1 MFRFIALSWSIAD
14 TAAGALATAW
24 SRRLLTGPGWQ
35 PALQVPGLLVAVAGA
50 REDGPGFVVLPRDR
64 GVIVG
69 TMHDSDGAGP
79 FRPLELFADEAGNAD
94 PAATS
99 CEVLLRS
106 CWGSYVAFLRRPDG
120 EVDVFRD
127 PTGALPCYRMR
138 HQRVDL
144 AFSWLEDVLQAAPD
158 LPLPD
163 LDWDRLA
170 GILHSG
176 DPGDRGTALRGVLR
190 VVPGELA
197 ALGAGREGRLL
208 WHAARIAAQPL
219 DIDAHEA
226 ADLLGATIRRCVGAV
241 ASSRRRLLLR
251 LSGGLD
257 SSILATCMARQTANA
272 EVICV
277 NHHSGGA
284 HEDERAYARTMA
296 SLLQLPLV
304 ECERDAGFDLRR
316 VLDFARTPVP
326 DGYVG
331 RMGAAAADA
340 ALAERHRATAM
351 FTGGGGDQLFF
362 AFRQWWPAADHL
374 RHRGLSRDTPR
385 AMLEGARLGEVSVWH
400 ALAQAAADRLRRRD
414 PWHAC
419 APAARGA
426 LNARAWPDRLPVRH
440 VHPALASPTGLPIGK
455 FMQVRALLHA
465 PDPYDPQE
473 RERAPELLNP
483 LLSQPVMELCLRL
496 PTWVLAAGGI
506 SRGLVRRAFA
516 AELPPEIVQRR
527 SKGGIENHLDVVLRR
542 NRAFAESLL
551 LDGELVRH
559 GLLDRTT
566 LATMLA
572 DRPGRQATAAGE
584 IHTLLGIEAWVRLFR
599 TADVRR

>member
-1 MFRFIALSWSIAD
+1 M
-14 TAAGALATAW
+14 
-24 SRRLLTGPGWQ
+24 
-35 PALQVPGLLVAVAGA
+35 PGLLVAVAGA
-50 REDGPGFVVLPRDR
+50 REDGPGFLVLPRDL
-64 GVIVG
+64 GVVVG
-69 TMHDSDGAGP
+69 TVHDSDGTGP
-79 FRPLELFADEAGNAD
+79 FRPRDGFADEAGDTD
-94 PAATS
+94 PSAAS
-99 CEVLLRS
+99 CALVLRS

-120 EVDVFRD
+120 AVDVFRD

-138 HQRVDL
+138 DQRVDL
-144 AFSWLEDVLQAAPD
+144 AFSWLEDVLHAAPD
-158 LPLPD
+158 LPPPEV
-163 LDWDRLA
+163 DWDRLA
-170 GILHSG
+170 GILHFG

-197 ALGAGREGRLL
+197 ALGAGPEGRLL
-208 WHAARIAAQPL
+208 WHAARIAAEPL
-219 DIDAHEA
+219 DIGANQA
-226 ADLLGATIRRCVGAV
+226 ADLLGSTIRRCVGAV
-241 ASSRRRLLLR
+241 ARNRRRLLLR

-257 SSILATCMARQTANA
+257 SSILASCLARQTADV

-284 HEDERAYARTMA
+284 HEDERPYARTMA
-296 SLLQLPLV
+296 SLLRLPLV

-331 RMGAAAADA
+331 RMGSAAADA
-340 ALAERHRATAM
+340 ALAERHHATAM

-374 RHRGLSRDTPR
+374 RHHGLCLDTPR

-400 ALAQAAADRLRRRD
+400 ALAQAAAHRLRRRD

-426 LNARAWPDRLPVRH
+426 LNARPRSGSIPVRH

-483 LLSQPVMELCLRL
+483 LLSQPVIELCLRL

-506 SRGLVRRAFA
+506 SRGLARRAFA
-516 AELPPEIVQRR
+516 AELPPEIVHRR
-527 SKGGIENHLDVVLRR
+527 SKGGIENHLDAVLRR

-551 LDGELVRH
+551 LDGELVRQ
-559 GLLDRTT
+559 GLLDRPT
-566 LATMLA
+566 LAAMLA

-599 TADVRR
+599 TADVRH